1 MNASFDAGWS
11 LGAFRAPR
19 VRPAMRLL
27 AAAGSLAAAEALY
40 AADAPARPNVV
51 VIFTDDQRA
60 DTIAA
65 LGNPVI
71 RTPNLD
77 RLASAGL
84 AFRRAYMMGGMTAAT
99 CVPSRAMLL
108 GGRSLFR
115 ADSSLADADTWPAA
129 FGRAGYATFM
139 SGKWHNA
146 KPGVARSFAA
156 ARAVFIGGMGDPM
169 TIPLHDLR
177 DGKLAP
183 RPVGPHAHAC
193 EVFADEAVRFL
204 KDHDGRRPFLLYLP
218 FDAPHDPHIVPDG
231 FPVTYDP
238 AAIPLPPN
246 FLPVH
251 PFDNG
256 EMEVRDEVLLPT
268 PRPPDQV
275 RQMLA
280 DYYRYITYLDG
291 QIGRVLDALWASPHG
306 TNTCVVF
313 AGDSGVARG
322 SHGLIGKQ
330 NLYEH
335 SIGVPLIVAG
345 PGIARGRTTDAMAF
359 TFDILPTL
367 GELCGIPAPDGSD
380 GRSLARVLRGDD
392 TAGREV
398 IFAAYKTVQRSVR
411 DERWKWIVYPAA
423 GRTQLFDLNEDPFE
437 TRDLSA
443 HPDQAGRCAAMQA
456 LLEREQRAW
465 GDSLAGPQPGAASPG
480 QTEPRRDAAGK

>member
-1 MNASFDAGWS
+1 MNASDRTDRLWS
-11 LGAFRAPR
+11 GDRGSPSG
-19 VRPAMRLL
+19 RLVLAL
-27 AAAGSLAAAEALY
+27 AAGAVLVT
-40 AADAPARPNVV
+40 ADAVHAAQSPERPNVL

-60 DTIAA
+60 DTLAA

-71 RTPNLD
+71 RTPHLD
-77 RLASAGL
+77 RLVSAGV
-84 AFRRAYMMGGMTAAT
+84 AFRRAYMMGAMVEAT

-115 ADSSLADADTWPAA
+115 ADTSLAASDTWPAA

-156 ARAVFIGGMGDPM
+156 ARAVFTGGMGDPT

-183 RPVGPHAHAC
+183 RPGGPHAHAC
-193 EVFADEAVRFL
+193 EIFADEAVQFL
-204 KDHDGRRPFLLYLP
+204 KDHDGCRPFLLYLP
-218 FDAPHDPHIVPDG
+218 FDAPHDPHIVPEG
-231 FPVTYDP
+231 FPVRYDP

-256 EMEVRDEVLLPT
+256 EMEVRDEVLLPK
-268 PRPPDQV
+268 PRPPDAV

-280 DYYRYITYLDG
+280 DYYRYISYLDG
-291 QIGRVLDALWASPHG
+291 QIGRVLDALAASPHA
-306 TNTCVVF
+306 TNTYVVF

-335 SIGVPLIVAG
+335 SIRVPLIVGG

-367 GELCGIPAPDGSD
+367 GELCGIPAPDGAD
-380 GRSLARVLRGDD
+380 GRSLARVLHGDD
-392 TAGREV
+392 TAGRKV
-398 IFAAYKTVQRSVR
+398 VFAAYKKVQRSVR

-443 HPDQAGRCAAMQA
+443 QPDQAERRAAMQA

-465 GDSLAGPQPGAASPG
+465 GDPLAQGVG
-480 QTEPRRDAAGK
+480 T